1 MTVRSNPP
9 GAMVYIDDQE
19 IGTTPVA
26 TDFVYYG
33 TRKIKLIKD
42 QFETMSTYHTIAP
55 PWYQVPPFD
64 FVTENLIGREI
75 RDERILNFN
84 LVPQRM
90 VPTQELLGRAD
101 NLRNSSQLG
110 FAVPRPAT
118 PVVRGNADAA
128 KSPETAPPG
137 AWQTFDQTP

>member
-1 MTVRSNPP
+1 
-9 GAMVYIDDQE
+9 MVYIDDQE

-64 FVTENLIGREI
+64 FITENLIGREI

-101 NLRNSSQLG
+101 NLRNSSQQG
-110 FAVPRPAT
+110 FAVPRPAS
-118 PVVRGNADAA
+118 PIVRGNADAA
-128 KSPETAPPG
+128 ESPQTTPPG